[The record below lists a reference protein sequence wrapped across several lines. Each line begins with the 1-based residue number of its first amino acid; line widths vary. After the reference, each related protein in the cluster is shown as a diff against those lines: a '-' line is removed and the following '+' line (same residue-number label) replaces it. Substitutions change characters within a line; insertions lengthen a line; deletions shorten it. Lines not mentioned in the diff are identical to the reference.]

1 MPSRGRRIA
10 ARQAQLSRRKKR
22 DHGSANIPVGQ
33 PPPTSADFETP
44 GLSNAASTTA
54 TVQAESRAVSTPPPR
69 RVEQRHSVYHYVG
82 PEMRR
87 ILILTGVIVAVLVIA
102 SLLIK

>member
-1 MPSRGRRIA
+1 MPADQPRPTN
-10 ARQAQLSRRKKR
+10 
-22 DHGSANIPVGQ
+22 ANL
-33 PPPTSADFETP
+33 ETP
-44 GLSNAASTTA
+44 GLSIAASTTA
-54 TVQAESRAVSTPPPR
+54 TVQAESRAASTPPPR